1 MLRPGSKKALSSAGS
16 WGTRL
21 PNYMKKDVAAMKF
34 SEMTYTRPDMQA
46 AFQELDSLTARLQA
60 SADPKEQLGIYKEA
74 ETLLNHI
81 YTQASICMIRN
92 SVDTRDEFYDAETA
106 YINEQEPLLE
116 EKTQAFHRAL
126 VDSPCRGEL
135 EKALSPLLFQNL
147 EMNLRSF
154 SPEIIPLMQE
164 ENRLTTEYQKLY
176 ASAQVPFQGKT
187 LTIAQLGPY
196 KEHAD
201 RATRR
206 AALEAEGTFFDENR
220 QQFDELYDKL
230 VKNRTEQA
238 KKLGLPSYVELAAL
252 RLQRNCYSPE
262 DVAAFRDRVVR
273 DLVPLTVKVKERQA
287 KRLGISDFKFHD
299 NALKFR
305 GGSAKPQGTPE
316 EIMAAG
322 QKMYEELSTDTADF
336 IHLMFENDLFDV
348 LAKEGKAPGG
358 YCTSLPD
365 YGYPF
370 IFSNFNGTSGDVDVL
385 THEAGHAF
393 ADYIS
398 HKTIAIDALRCPT
411 MEGAETHSMSMEFL
425 TAPWHHLFFG
435 PMTDKYELSHAE
447 DALIFIPYGCLVD
460 HFQYEMYTH
469 PELTPEE
476 RNQTWLR
483 LEKRYR
489 PYIDFDNLPFY
500 ARGAG
505 WQRQMHIYGS
515 PFYYIDYCLAQ
526 VMSLQFFA
534 LSLEDRKAAWEKYM
548 DFVNLGGT
556 KTFIDLAHAV
566 NLRSPMDEDCVKS
579 VCEKTFQW
587 TEAHVTE

>member
-1 MLRPGSKKALSSAGS
+1 
-16 WGTRL
+16 
-21 PNYMKKDVAAMKF
+21 MKF
-34 SEMTYTRPDMQA
+34 SEMPYTRPDMPA
-46 AFQELDSLTARLQA
+46 LFGTLEALTKKLQS
-60 SADPKEQLGIYKEA
+60 SADAAEQLAVYRET
-74 ETLLNHI
+74 ETLLNHF
-81 YTQASICMIRN
+81 YTQASICAIRN
-92 SVDTRDEFYDAETA
+92 SVDTRDAFYEDEMA
-106 YINEQEPLLE
+106 YIDEQSPLLE
-116 EKTQAFHRAL
+116 EKLQAFNEAL
-126 VDSPCRGEL
+126 VKSPCRPEL
-135 EKALSPLLFQNL
+135 EQTLGALLFKNL
-147 EMNLRSF
+147 EMQLRSF

-201 RATRR
+201 RDTRR
-206 AALEAEGTFFDENR
+206 AALTAEGSFFDEH
-220 QQFDELYDKL
+220 QKEFDELYDKL

-238 KKLGLPSYVELAAL
+238 KKLGFESYVELAAL
-252 RLQRNCYSPE
+252 RLQRNCYTPE

-287 KRLGISDFKFHD
+287 KRLGIEDFKFYD
-299 NALKFR
+299 NALKFK
-305 GGSAKPQGTPE
+305 GGSARPQGTPE

-322 QKMYEELSTDTADF
+322 QKMYEELSPDTADF
-336 IHLMFENDLFDV
+336 IHMMFENDLFDV

-365 YGYPF
+365 YGYPY

-398 HKTIAIDALRCPT
+398 HKTIDIDALRCPT

-435 PMTDKYELSHAE
+435 DMTDKYELSHAE
-447 DALIFIPYGCLVD
+447 DALTFIPYGCLVD

-469 PELTPEE
+469 PEMTPEE

-489 PYIDFDNLPFY
+489 P
-500 ARGAG
+500 
-505 WQRQMHIYGS
+505 
-515 PFYYIDYCLAQ
+515 
-526 VMSLQFFA
+526 
-534 LSLEDRKAAWEKYM
+534 LSGL
-548 DFVNLGGT
+548 
-556 KTFIDLAHAV
+556 
-566 NLRSPMDEDCVKS
+566 
-579 VCEKTFQW
+579 
-587 TEAHVTE
+587 

>member
-1 MLRPGSKKALSSAGS
+1 MR
-16 WGTRL
+16 
-21 PNYMKKDVAAMKF
+21 F
-34 SEMTYTRPDMQA
+34 SEMPYTRPDFAEA
-46 AFQELDSLTARLQA
+46 ARELDTLTDRLKA
-60 SADPKEQLGIYKEA
+60 SGSAEEQLAIYSEFEKA
-74 ETLLNHI
+74 VGHLMTLSTLC
-81 YTQASICMIRN
+81 AIRN
-92 SVDTRDEFYDAETA
+92 SIDTRDKYYEEEQA
-106 YINEQEPLLE
+106 YIDEQSPMLE
-116 EKTQAFHRAL
+116 EKLQSFHQAMIS
-126 VDSPCRGEL
+126 SPCRPEL
-135 EKALSPLLFQNL
+135 EKKLGSLLFKNM
-147 EMNLRSF
+147 EMELKAF
-154 SPEIIPLMQE
+154 SPELIPLMQE
-164 ENRLTTEYQKLY
+164 ENQLTTEYQKLY
-176 ASAQVPFQGKT
+176 ASARVPFQGKT

-196 KEHAD
+196 KEHTD
-201 RATRR
+201 RVVRR
-206 AALEAEGTFFDENR
+206 AALEAEGSFFDEHR
-220 QQFDELYDKL
+220 KEFDELYDKL

-238 KKLGLPSYVELAAL
+238 KRLGLPSYVELAAL
-252 RLQRNCYSPE
+252 RLQRNCYTPE
-262 DVAAFRDRVVR
+262 DVAAFRDKVVR
-273 DLVPLTVKVKERQA
+273 DLVPLTVKIKARQA
-287 KRLGISDFKFHD
+287 KRLGISDFKFYD

-305 GGSAKPQGTPE
+305 DGSARPQGTPE

-322 QKMYEELSTDTADF
+322 QKMYEELSPDTADF
-336 IHLMFENDLFDV
+336 IHMMFENDLFDV

-358 YCTSLPD
+358 YCTSIED
-365 YGYPF
+365 YGCPF

-393 ADYIS
+393 ADFIS
-398 HKTIAIDALRCPT
+398 QKAIAVRALRCPT

-447 DALIFIPYGCLVD
+447 DALTFIPYGCLVD

-469 PELTPEE
+469 PEMTPEE

-505 WQRQMHIYGS
+505 WQRQLHIYGS

-534 LSLEDRKAAWEKYM
+534 LSLEDREAAWKKYM
-548 DFVNLGGT
+548 DFVRLGGT
-556 KTFIDLAHAV
+556 KTFIDLAHTV
-566 NLRSPMDEDCVKS
+566 DLRSPMDEGCVKD

-587 TEAHVTE
+587 TEENQVQ